1 MFNYEY
7 PPVGGGGGVVHEVI
21 AEQLA
26 RRHRVVVVTSG
37 YDDLPRREV
46 RGGVEIVRVPV
57 LGRSEA
63 AVASIVSMLSYPPA
77 AWLAAARLLRRE
89 RFDVVNAHFAVPTGV
104 GSVPPARLA
113 RIPHVTS
120 LHGGDIYDPS
130 KRFAPHRV
138 ALLRAAVSAVLRASA
153 AVVAQSTNTRE
164 NAYRYYSFRGPITI
178 IPHGIRTSDA
188 PLASRAE
195 LGLPADAFVGVTV
208 GRLVPR
214 KGLDRLLAALA
225 TPACVAVHL
234 VVVGEGPE
242 LEPLR
247 ARAAELGLAERV
259 RFTGRVEEERKWQLL
274 RAADA
279 YLSATLHE
287 GFGLVYL
294 EAMSAGLPV
303 VTPDHGG
310 QSDFLEDGITG
321 WLVAPGDVGALSG
334 AIARLVGSP
343 ERREAMRRENRARAE
358 RFTPERCAEAY
369 EQLFASVARPSG
381 AAVPSPHVS
390 DVTAVS

>member
-21 AEQLA
+21 AEELA

-37 YDDLPRREV
+37 YDELPRREI

-63 AVASIVSMLSYPPA
+63 AVASLVSMLSFPPSAWAA
-77 AWLAAARLLRRE
+77 AWRLLRRE

-104 GSVPPARLA
+104 GSLPPARLA
-113 RIPHVTS
+113 RVPHVTS

-138 ALLRAAVSAVLRASA
+138 AFLRAAVTGVLRGSD

-164 NAYRYYSFRGPITI
+164 NVYRYYGYRGPITI
-178 IPHGIRTSDA
+178 IPHGIRTPA
-188 PLASRAE
+188 TPPASRAQ
-195 LGLPADAFVGVTV
+195 LGLPENGFVGVTV

-225 TPACVAVHL
+225 RPACAPVHL

-242 LEPLR
+242 LGPLR
-247 ARAAELGLAERV
+247 ARAAALGLSDRV
-259 RFTGRVEEERKWQLL
+259 RFAGRVDEERKWQLL
-274 RAADA
+274 RAANA

-294 EAMSAGLPV
+294 EAMAAGLPV

-310 QSDFLEDGITG
+310 QSDFLEDGVTG
-321 WLVAPGDVGALSG
+321 WLVPPGNDEALAS
-334 AIARLVGSP
+334 AIARLLASP
-343 ERREAMRRENRARAE
+343 DRREAMRRQNRLRSE
-358 RFTPERCAEAY
+358 RFTAERCAAAY
-369 EQLFASVARPSG
+369 EQLFASLARRD
-381 AAVPSPHVS
+381 AEVPSPRLPDATPVS
-390 DVTAVS
+390 